1 MPGAISTPK
10 ADHGPPAHVRG
21 VYHITQPRS
30 ASNLFQNMMAKQ
42 PGFQNSGYK
51 LFHAGFATLSGI
63 EHGPLSA
70 WPEEKRQQLYET
82 FKAAFETLQ
91 DELEDAEKN
100 VSFFSSCLFLSFFL
114 SFFWFRGKRKKGK
127 KLRIDVM
134 LELSG
139 EGGGGGVGDNKQR
152 HSRFQ
157 GLGSFVVIAPPDCVI
172 RGGGLYQGY
181 LGNINLHITHT
192 HTTA

>member
-1 MPGAISTPK
+1 MPGAISTPLEAN

-21 VYHITQPRS
+21 IYHITQPRS

-51 LFHAGFATLSGI
+51 LFHAGFATLSGV

-70 WPEEKRQQLYET
+70 WPEEKRQKLYET
-82 FKAAFETLQ
+82 FKAAFETLE

-100 VSFFSSCLFLSFFL
+100 VSFFFPSSLFFLFLL
-114 SFFWFRGKRKKGK
+114 LVLEGKEGRKKI
-127 KLRIDVM
+127 RIDVM

-139 EGGGGGVGDNKQR
+139 EEGVGA
-152 HSRFQ
+152 
-157 GLGSFVVIAPPDCVI
+157 LAI
-172 RGGGLYQGY
+172 
-181 LGNINLHITHT
+181 
-192 HTTA
+192 